1 MKKALVAMSGGVDS
15 SVAALL
21 MKEAGF
27 DVTGIFIKAWHPEWI
42 ACDWRSE
49 RRDAMRAAA
58 HLRIPFISLDLEKE
72 YRDEVAMDMVRE
84 YESGRVPNPDVLCN
98 KRIKFGHLLTY
109 ARAHGYDVLATGHYA
124 ATDVSM
130 EESFAGARSSR
141 LLRPRDEEKD
151 QTYFLWSIGSD
162 ALSHVIFPLANL
174 TKAEARLKA
183 ALAGLPNA
191 RKKDSQG
198 ICFLGDVDLKDF
210 LSRYVQSCPGK
221 VLRQDGVEVGEHPGA
236 VFFTIGQRHGFTV
249 HHGAPDD
256 APLYVVSKDMVA
268 NTITVS
274 DRPGAFFSGPIHIED
289 VSFFRVPDSRG
300 TCMLRY
306 RTRPIPYESLNRE
319 GEEKSFVI
327 TGERQTDAVPG
338 QSVVFYEGSEC
349 VGGGIISSPA
359 VYSEDAAP
367 KHPESRR
374 SP

>member
-27 DVTGIFIKAWHPEWI
+27 DVTGVFIKAWHPEWI

-58 HLRIPFISLDLEKE
+58 HLRVPFVTLDLERE

-84 YESGRVPNPDVLCN
+84 YENGRVPNPDVLCN
-98 KRIKFGHLLTY
+98 KRIKFGHLLAY
-109 ARAHGYDVLATGHYA
+109 ARAGGYDVLATGHYA
-124 ATDVSM
+124 ATDVTP
-130 EESFAGARSSR
+130 EGFLAGARSSR
-141 LLRPRDEEKD
+141 LLKPRDEEKD

-162 ALSHVIFPLANL
+162 ALSHVIFPLAGI

-183 ALAGLPNA
+183 AEAGLPNA

-210 LSRYVQSCPGK
+210 LSRYVRPVPGK
-221 VLRQDGVEVGEHPGA
+221 VLRQDGTEIGEHPGA

-256 APLYVVSKDMVA
+256 APLYVARKDMAA

-274 DRPGAFFSGPIHIED
+274 EHPTTSFSGPVRIED
-289 VSFFRVPDSRG
+289 ASFFRAPDARG

-306 RTRPIPYESLNRE
+306 RSRPISYQSLSVE
-319 GEEKSFVI
+319 GRDGSFTI
-327 TGERQTDAVPG
+327 TGEIQADAVPG
-338 QSVVFYEGSEC
+338 QSVVFYEGREC

-359 VYSEDAAP
+359 VYSEDAATQ
-367 KHPESRR
+367 R
-374 SP
+374 

>member
-42 ACDWRSE
+42 ACDWRAE

-58 HLRIPFISLDLEKE
+58 HLRIPFISLDLERE

-84 YESGRVPNPDVLCN
+84 YENGRVPNPDVLCN
-98 KRIKFGHLLTY
+98 KRIKFGHLLAY

-124 ATDVSM
+124 ATDVTP
-130 EESFAGARSSR
+130 EEFLAGARSSR

-151 QTYFLWSIGSD
+151 QTYFLWSIGGD
-162 ALSHVIFPLANL
+162 ALSHVIFPLAGL

-183 ALAGLPNA
+183 AEAGLPNA

-210 LSRYVQSCPGK
+210 LSRYVRSAPGK
-221 VLRQDGVEVGEHPGA
+221 VLGQDGTEIGEHPGA

-249 HHGAPDD
+249 RHGAPDD
-256 APLYVVSKDMVA
+256 APLYVVSKDMDQ

-274 DRPGAFFSGPIHIED
+274 ENPGVPSPGPVRIED
-289 VSFFRVPDSRG
+289 ASFFRTPGTRG
-300 TCMLRY
+300 ACMLRY
-306 RTRPIPYESLNRE
+306 RSEPISYESLGVE
-319 GEEKSFVI
+319 GGEGSFVI
-327 TGERQTDAVPG
+327 TGEHQSGAVPG
-338 QSVVFYEGSEC
+338 QSVVFYEGREC

-367 KHPESRR
+367 KR
-374 SP
+374 

>member
-1 MKKALVAMSGGVDS
+1 MSGGVDS

-27 DVTGIFIKAWHPEWI
+27 DVTGIFIKAWHPEWLT
-42 ACDWRSE
+42 CDWRSE

-72 YRDEVAMDMVRE
+72 YRDEVAMEMVRE
-84 YESGRVPNPDVLCN
+84 YENGRVPNPDVLCN
-98 KRIKFGHLLTY
+98 KRIKFGHLLAY
-109 ARAHGYDVLATGHYA
+109 SRAHGYDVLVTGHYA
-124 ATDVSM
+124 ATDVTLDG
-130 EESFAGARSSR
+130 FLAGARSSR

-151 QTYFLWSIGSD
+151 QTYFLWSIGGD
-162 ALSHVIFPLANL
+162 ALSRVIFPLAGV

-183 ALAGLPNA
+183 AHAGLPNA

-210 LSRYVQSCPGK
+210 LSRYVRSSPGK
-221 VLRQDGVEVGEHPGA
+221 VLREDGTEIGEHPGA

-249 HHGAPDD
+249 RHGAPDD
-256 APLYVVSKDMVA
+256 APLYVKGKDMAA

-274 DRPGAFFSGPIHIED
+274 ESPGTSHSGPVRIED
-289 VSFFRVPDSRG
+289 VSFFREPGTRG

-306 RTRPIPYESLNRE
+306 RSRPVSYESLTVE
-319 GEEKSFVI
+319 GSEGSCAIASES
-327 TGERQTDAVPG
+327 QADAVPG
-338 QSVVFYEGSEC
+338 QSVVFYEGREC

-359 VYSEDAAP
+359 VYSKDAAP
-367 KHPESRR
+367 KRSEGRR